1 MYFHI
6 LNVFLLTDEG
16 KRSKFHF
23 SDANIC
29 KSFLLECC
37 PNELLAST
45 VSLVTILIVLVY
57 NFSLHYF
64 LAHGPWRL

>member
-1 MYFHI
+1 MS
-6 LNVFLLTDEG
+6 FLLTDEG

-45 VSLVTILIVLVY
+45 VSLVHFFYCSYYNYNILCIT
-57 NFSLHYF
+57 F
-64 LAHGPWRL
+64 